1 MKKEKIG
8 RKCKIKVN
16 LDTKKGGK
24 EDQDPRTQQIREK
37 IEIDIKRKESL
48 GGMKKNN
55 KKDDRDN

>member
-16 LDTKKGGK
+16 LDIKKGGK

-37 IEIDIKRKESL
+37 IEIDMNDGRWMNDE
-48 GGMKKNN
+48 
-55 KKDDRDN
+55 